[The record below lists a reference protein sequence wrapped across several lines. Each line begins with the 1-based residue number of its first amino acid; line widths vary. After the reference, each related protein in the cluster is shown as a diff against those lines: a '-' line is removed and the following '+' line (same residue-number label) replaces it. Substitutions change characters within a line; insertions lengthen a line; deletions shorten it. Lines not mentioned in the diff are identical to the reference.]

1 MSKRIPNS
9 HRTPKGR
16 NTREMKLAA
25 HPAYPFSAVVGQEEM
40 KLALILN
47 AIDPSVGGVLIMG
60 HRGTGKSTVVRALA
74 DLLPQMSVVSGCSY
88 RCDPVNEPNLC
99 SDCIEASRSAT
110 KLARHKCA
118 VPVVELPLGATEDRV
133 CGTIDIAQALG
144 SGLKRFE
151 PGLLARANRGFLY
164 IDEVNLLE
172 DHLVD
177 LLLDVATTGVNKVER
192 ESISVEH
199 PAQFVLIGSG
209 NPEEGELRP
218 QLLDRFG
225 LYVEVKTE
233 DELERR
239 VEIVERCDAFERDR
253 DAFRLAFAGEQEQ
266 LRKKITRARRNLGN
280 VKVERRLL
288 KDLAQLCSDLKVY
301 GHRGELTIT
310 RSARALAAFEGR
322 KKLTET
328 DVKQVAVMALR
339 HRLCRDAL
347 EEAASAERIEQAL
360 EKVFAKARGAGGG
373 SGDGDRGGEGN
384 HRSPDVAKMRASAS
398 SAEGKVS
405 SVGVN
410 GNAGSDPG
418 APSGPIPSVEANLPK
433 LQFDK
438 NGPREAR
445 QTKSRFQSSRQTS
458 LTKAVYDPERGRYA
472 RAVVSSRCGSSRVA
486 LDATLRAA
494 TILGFQV
501 SRVGKRPGLT
511 PETRLLIPADA
522 LRFKLFKR
530 KQGRLFIFAI
540 DLSGSMALNRI
551 AQAKGTMIAML
562 RQSYVKRD
570 SVAIVGFRGAS
581 AELLLPPSRSIL
593 RARLVLDSLGVGGRT
608 PLSAGLACALQL
620 AKRVG
625 TKSGEMVLLL
635 FTDGRANVTLSGN
648 GINDRTQRQDT
659 INKEIARLG
668 GQIRKAEVTPI
679 VIDTQ
684 NDFSSN
690 GNARFLAE
698 TLGAEY
704 KRLPMSQI

>member
-1 MSKRIPNS
+1 MNNSKANS
-9 HRTPKGR
+9 YKTPKQR

-25 HPAYPFSAVVGQEEM
+25 HPAYPFSAVVGQEQM

-47 AIDPSVGGVLIMG
+47 VIDPSVGGVLIMG

-88 RCDPVNEPNLC
+88 RCDPASETSLC
-99 SDCIEASRSAT
+99 SDCIEAIGSGT
-110 KLARHKCA
+110 KLAQHKCA

-144 SGLKRFE
+144 SGVKRFE

-233 DELERR
+233 DELDRR

-253 DAFRLAFAGEQEQ
+253 DAFRLAFAGAQEQ
-266 LRKKITRARRNLGN
+266 LRKKITRARRNLVN
-280 VKVERRLL
+280 VKVGRRVL
-288 KDLAQLCSDLKVY
+288 KDIAQLCSDLKVD

-310 RSARALAAFEGR
+310 RAARALAAFEGR
-322 KKLTET
+322 KKVTET

-339 HRLCRDAL
+339 HRLRRDAL
-347 EEAASAERIEQAL
+347 EEAASAGRIEQAL

-373 SGDGDRGGEGN
+373 NGDGDGGGEGN
-384 HRSPDVAKMRASAS
+384 HRSPDVAKMQASAS
-398 SAEGKVS
+398 STEGRAR
-405 SVGVN
+405 SVGRN
-410 GNAGSDPG
+410 GNAGSDPDP
-418 APSGPIPSVEANLPK
+418 ASRPIPAVEQNLPK
-433 LQFDK
+433 LKFEK
-438 NGPREAR
+438 NGPITLR
-445 QTKSRFQSSRQTS
+445 QTKSGFQSSRQTN
-458 LTKAVYDPERGRYA
+458 LTKAVYDRERGRYA
-472 RAVVSSRCGSSRVA
+472 RSVVSSRSGSSRVA

-494 TILGFQV
+494 TSLGFQV
-501 SRVGKRPGLT
+501 TRAGKRPGLA

-530 KQGRLFIFAI
+530 KQGRLVIFAI

-551 AQAKGTMIAML
+551 AQAKGTMLAL
-562 RQSYVKRD
+562 LCQSYVKRD
-570 SVAIVGFRGAS
+570 RVAIVGFRGVS

-593 RARLVLDSLGVGGRT
+593 RARRVLDSVGVGGGT

-625 TKSGEMVLLL
+625 TKSSEMVLLL

-648 GINDRTQRQDT
+648 GINDRTERQGL
-659 INKEIARLG
+659 INKEIALLG
-668 GQIRKAEVTPI
+668 GQIRKAEVTSI

-690 GNARFLAE
+690 GNARFLAD
-698 TLGAEY
+698 TIGATY
-704 KRLPMSQI
+704 RRLLTSQI